1 MGIKHLNRYLMN
13 QCSDRSISK
22 RSLSEFAGKVVVIDT
37 SIYLYKFVENGGLVE
52 GLYSMISIFRKHN
65 IIPLFVFDGKPP
77 AEKKEL
83 LDKRRREK
91 REAEYKYH
99 ELKMQM
105 DDTSSQ
111 TAVKELMGEM
121 DALKKQFV
129 RITPAEIQIAKTLMT
144 AYGVSYLE
152 SWGESDMLCAYL
164 VRKNYAWACMSD
176 DMDMFLYGCPRVI
189 RHMSMLNHTG
199 VVYETDDVMTE
210 LGMTFETFRDIM
222 VLSGTDYNI
231 RENTS
236 LVETLRWY
244 DEYSKTQRELPFYEW
259 LAKNTRYIRDK
270 THLEKTRAM
279 FDMTMFPSIHNGEIR
294 AIIDRLPFRNR
305 PVETK
310 QLREIL
316 TEDGFLFVNP

>member
-1 MGIKHLNRYLMN
+1 MN
-13 QCSDRSISK
+13 QCSEQSIAK
-22 RSLSEFAGKVVVIDT
+22 RPLSELAGKVVVIDT
-37 SIYLYKFVENGGLVE
+37 SIYLYKFVENSGLVE
-52 GLYSMISIFRKHN
+52 GLYSMISIFRKYN
-65 IIPLFVFDGKPP
+65 IVPLFVFDGKPP

-91 REAEYKYH
+91 RDAEYKYN
-99 ELKMQM
+99 ELKTQI
-105 DDTSSQ
+105 DEITPDTNQ
-111 TAVKELMGEM
+111 TTVKELMGEM

-129 RITPAEIQIAKTLMT
+129 RITPAEIQMAKKIMT
-144 AYGVSYLE
+144 AYGVLYIE

-164 VRKNYAWACMSD
+164 VRKNYAWACVSD

-189 RHMSMLNHTG
+189 RHMSLLHHTG
-199 VVYETDDVMTE
+199 VVYETELILMD
-210 LGMTFETFRDIM
+210 LGMSMETFRDIM

-244 DEYSKTQRELPFYEW
+244 EEYAKTQRELPFYEW

-270 THLEKTRAM
+270 THLENTRAM
-279 FDMTMFPSIHNGEIR
+279 FDMSMFPLIHNGEIR

-305 PVETK
+305 PVEI
-310 QLREIL
+310 QELRAIL
-316 TEDGFLFVNP
+316 EEDGFLFL